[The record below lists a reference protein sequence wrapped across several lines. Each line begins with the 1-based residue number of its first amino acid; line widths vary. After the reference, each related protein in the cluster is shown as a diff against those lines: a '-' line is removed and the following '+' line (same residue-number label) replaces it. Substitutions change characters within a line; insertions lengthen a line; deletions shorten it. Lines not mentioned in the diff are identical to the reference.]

1 MSEDAVLVMLAISF
15 LCFITF
21 TFLEV
26 QKTLHRIR
34 LGIEKN
40 GVLLTS
46 VNEKLGGLATLNDK
60 LGSVSE
66 NLFDISERFDAP
78 GIARKKSDK
87 RTQEIKALLDRLAS
101 DLPKTTRPIASGSSR
116 AAPAGALTPA
126 RGGGRAV
133 AKGAD
138 HAAQGARVVMKTWT
152 E

>member
-1 MSEDAVLVMLAISF
+1 MSEDAVLVMLAVSF

-21 TFLEV
+21 IFLEV

-46 VNEKLGGLATLNDK
+46 VNEKLDGLATLNEKLDGLATLNDK

-101 DLPKTTRPIASGSSR
+101 DLPKTTRPIVYEHD
-116 AAPAGALTPA
+116 AGM
-126 RGGGRAV
+126 R
-133 AKGAD
+133 
-138 HAAQGARVVMKTWT
+138 
-152 E
+152 

>member
-1 MSEDAVLVMLAISF
+1 MSEDAVLVILAISF

-26 QKTLHRIR
+26 QKTLQRIR

-46 VNEKLGGLATLNDK
+46 VNEKLDGLATLNDK

-101 DLPKTTRPIASGSSR
+101 DLPKTTRPIGSSVLPACSDFGKSKVR
-116 AAPAGALTPA
+116 TTSTAAANSAL
-126 RGGGRAV
+126 GS
-133 AKGAD
+133 
-138 HAAQGARVVMKTWT
+138 
-152 E
+152 

>member
-1 MSEDAVLVMLAISF
+1 MSEDAELVIVAISF

-21 TFLEV
+21 IFLEI

-40 GVLLTS
+40 GILLTAA
-46 VNEKLGGLATLNDK
+46 NEKLDGLAVLNDK

-78 GIARKKSDK
+78 AIARKKSDK

-101 DLPKTTRPIASGSSR
+101 DLPRNTQ
-116 AAPAGALTPA
+116 AP
-126 RGGGRAV
+126 
-133 AKGAD
+133 
-138 HAAQGARVVMKTWT
+138 
-152 E
+152 

>member
-1 MSEDAVLVMLAISF
+1 MSEDAVLVMLAVSF

-21 TFLEV
+21 IFLEV

-46 VNEKLGGLATLNDK
+46 VNEK

-101 DLPKTTRPIASGSSR
+101 DLPKTTRPIVYEHD
-116 AAPAGALTPA
+116 AGM
-126 RGGGRAV
+126 R
-133 AKGAD
+133 
-138 HAAQGARVVMKTWT
+138 
-152 E
+152 

>member
-1 MSEDAVLVMLAISF
+1 MMSEDAVLVMLAVSF
-15 LCFITF
+15 LCFITFITF

-46 VNEKLGGLATLNDK
+46 VNEKLDGLATLNDK

-101 DLPKTTRPIASGSSR
+101 DLPKTTRPIVYEHDAR
-116 AAPAGALTPA
+116 HALTLENLKSGQHPPLRQTA
-126 RGGGRAV
+126 LGS
-133 AKGAD
+133 
-138 HAAQGARVVMKTWT
+138 
-152 E
+152 

>member
-1 MSEDAVLVMLAISF
+1 MSEDAVLVILAISF

-46 VNEKLGGLATLNDK
+46 VNEKLDGLATLNDK

-101 DLPKTTRPIASGSSR
+101 DLPKTTRPIVYEHD
-116 AAPAGALTPA
+116 AGM
-126 RGGGRAV
+126 R
-133 AKGAD
+133 
-138 HAAQGARVVMKTWT
+138 
-152 E
+152 